1 MAIDVGVVRPE
12 AMSSYYAQKTK
23 AYSERLRSM
32 GVSLAKFMAFA
43 VFSVEYQHHKAT
55 LAYMMRMNATVTE
68 RAAAATDGYGPV
80 C

>member
-1 MAIDVGVVRPE
+1 MPIIIGTNGILHEKSAE
-12 AMSSYYAQKTK
+12 H
-23 AYSERLRSM
+23 LRSL
-32 GVSLAKFMAFA
+32 GVNLAKFMAFA

-55 LAYMMRMNATVTE
+55 LAYMMRMNAAVTE